1 MVDFSSPPQL
11 ARSGSVPNCWPTA
24 RLLALTGLIVLVT
37 VAIGLRL
44 VPIIVEPSLNWGDE
58 IFQTLEPAHRLVYG
72 YGLVTWEFQLGMRS
86 WLLPGFVAALM
97 EAARLISDG
106 PDIYLPAIAAVFA
119 LLASAPVIC
128 CFLWARRWYG
138 LPAAFAGAALVG
150 MAPELV
156 YFGARALSETIAA
169 HLLVIAFFLL
179 QTGEGSWARRRLFAA
194 GALLGFA
201 CLLRIHMAPAVL
213 VLALWAS
220 PASWRSRLPALIAG
234 GLLAGAFG
242 AALDW
247 VSLGYP
253 LASLWRNLLFNIFD
267 GVSADFG
274 TEPWNYYLLGE
285 FGLWGTGGLFVLI
298 AAVLG
303 ARRLPALLAAALV
316 IVAVHSGFAHKE
328 YRFIYPAVV
337 FITVLAGL
345 GLAQLTQWAVEW
357 LARQG
362 IESRLT
368 ASLCALLLFAYSGS
382 LMFKAWTSQTMIE
395 LRSRAHDSL
404 LAAAYVRHMPAFC
417 GVGLYGAEGRDWVI
431 YGGYTYLHR
440 PVRMYWPADER
451 ELTRTARG
459 FDTLI
464 YTAVPPVELGFTT
477 LACFG
482 KTCVARRSGPC
493 TAQPMPTMPFPDPL
507 RSLRPPHEDF
517 EALPAS
523 ASRTAL

>member
-1 MVDFSSPPQL
+1 MVDVSNPPQL
-11 ARSGSVPNCWPTA
+11 AGSGSVANFSPPA
-24 RLLALTGLIVLVT
+24 RLLAVTGLIVLVI
-37 VAIGLRL
+37 VAVGLRL

-86 WLLPGFVAALM
+86 WLLPGFVAVVM
-97 EAARLISDG
+97 EAARLIGDG
-106 PDIYLPAIAAVFA
+106 PDIYLPAIAAVLA

-150 MAPELV
+150 IAPELV
-156 YFGARALSETIAA
+156 YFGARALSETVAA
-169 HLLVIAFFLL
+169 HLLVIGFFLL
-179 QTGEGSWARRRLFAA
+179 QTGEGRGARRRLFAA
-194 GALLGFA
+194 GVLLGVA
-201 CLLRIHMAPAVL
+201 CLLRIHVAPAVL
-213 VLALWAS
+213 VLALWS
-220 PASWRSRLPALIAG
+220 NPVSWRSRLPVLIAG
-234 GLLAGAFG
+234 GLLAGACG

-253 LASLWRNLLFNIFD
+253 LASLWRNLQFNIID

-285 FGLWGTGGLFVLI
+285 FGLWGAGGLFMLV

-303 ARRLPALLAAALV
+303 GRRLPALLAAALV
-316 IVAVHSGFAHKE
+316 ILAVHSGFAHKE
-328 YRFIYPAVV
+328 YRFIYPAIV

-362 IESRLT
+362 IENRLT
-368 ASLCALLLFAYSGS
+368 ATLCAALLFAYSGS
-382 LMFKAWTSQTMIE
+382 LMFKAWTSETMTE

-404 LAAAYVRHMPAFC
+404 LAAAYVRHTPAFC
-417 GVGLYGAEGRDWVI
+417 GLGLYGAEGRDWVM

-440 PVRMYWPADER
+440 LVRIYWPADET
-451 ELTRTARG
+451 ELTTSARA

-464 YTAVPPVELGFTT
+464 YTTAPPAELGFTT
-477 LACFG
+477 TACFG
-482 KTCVARRSGPC
+482 KTCVAQRSGAC
-493 TAQPMPTMPFPDPL
+493 TSQPMPMMPFPEPV
-507 RSLRPPHEDF
+507 RGLRPQHEDF
-517 EALPAS
+517 EAVPAR